1 MKILDPFFF
10 TAEFPQNPHDS
21 IINEGNEDN
30 WAAKDM
36 LLHYRVHQQH
46 WDGEE
51 IMQA

>member
-10 TAEFPQNPHDS
+10 TAELPQNLHDS
-21 IINEGNEDN
+21 IINEDN

-36 LLHYRVHQQH
+36 LLHYRVHKQH

-51 IMQA
+51 IMQT